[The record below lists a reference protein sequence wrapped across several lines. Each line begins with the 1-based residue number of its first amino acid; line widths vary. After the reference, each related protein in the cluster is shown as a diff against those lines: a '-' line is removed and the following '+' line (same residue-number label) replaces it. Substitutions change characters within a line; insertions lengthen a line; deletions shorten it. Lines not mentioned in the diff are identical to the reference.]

1 MYGIVLAA
9 LEAGQGAAVLGGR
22 MEDVDNAARRVIAE
36 AGYGEYFTH
45 RTGHGIGIDTHE
57 EPCAAS
63 GDKSVI
69 EPGLA
74 FSVEPGIYLPGKFGI
89 RIEDQIFM
97 TVNGAKVLHDYPRNE
112 WLVCG

>member
-1 MYGIVLAA
+1 M
-9 LEAGQGAAVLGGR
+9 EENFGR
-22 MEDVDNAARRVIAE
+22 IMEQELQPYRDELVISIK

-89 RIEDQIFM
+89 RIEDQIFL
-97 TVNGAKVLHDYPRNE
+97 TADGAKVLHDYPRNE